1 LLQQGDIMQHAALQG
16 QVQQKRSPVVVGIG
30 AAAVASA
37 VTLVMM
43 MGNPSP
49 AAPDQAASSIKQ
61 CQMIQRRLL
70 VSTTKGSGTVR
81 FRASGYL
88 SPPFTLTSQPQLVI
102 FPLMRP
108 DTTPVE
114 EIMSVEGSA
123 NDVVITSEVT
133 DLHKV
138 FDVAGAYT
146 YTVTWAPRKSC

>member
-1 LLQQGDIMQHAALQG
+1 
-16 QVQQKRSPVVVGIG
+16 
-30 AAAVASA
+30 
-37 VTLVMM
+37 
-43 MGNPSP
+43 
-49 AAPDQAASSIKQ
+49 
-61 CQMIQRRLL
+61 MIQRRLL
-70 VSTTKGSGTVR
+70 VSTTKGSGTIR

-88 SPPFTLTSQPQLVI
+88 SPPFMLTTQPQVVI

-123 NDVVITSEVT
+123 SDVVITSEVT

>member
-1 LLQQGDIMQHAALQG
+1 MQQAALQG
-16 QVQQKRSPVVVGIG
+16 QVQQKRSPVIVGIG

-37 VTLVMM
+37 ITLMM
-43 MGNPSP
+43 MLGNPSP
-49 AAPDQAASSIKQ
+49 AAVPDQAVSSIKQ

-88 SPPFTLTSQPQLVI
+88 SPPFMLTTQPQVVI

-108 DTTPVE
+108 DATPVE

-123 NDVVITSEVT
+123 NDVLITSEVT

-146 YTVTWAPRKSC
+146 YTVTWAPRKNC

>member
-1 LLQQGDIMQHAALQG
+1 MQHAALQG
-16 QVQQKRSPVVVGIG
+16 QVQQKRSPVIVGIG

-37 VTLVMM
+37 ITLTMM
-43 MGNPSP
+43 LGNPSP
-49 AAPDQAASSIKQ
+49 AAVPDQTVSSSSMKQ

-88 SPPFTLTSQPQLVI
+88 SPPFMLTTQPQVVI

>member
-1 LLQQGDIMQHAALQG
+1 MQHAALHG
-16 QVQQKRSPVVVGIG
+16 QVQRKRSPVIVGIG

-37 VTLVMM
+37 ATLVMM

-49 AAPDQAASSIKQ
+49 AAAPDQTASSIKQ

-70 VSTTKGSGTVR
+70 VSTTKGNGTVR

-88 SPPFTLTSQPQLVI
+88 SPPFTLTPQPQVVV
-102 FPLMRP
+102 FPLLRP

-123 NDVVITSEVT
+123 SDVVITSEVT

-138 FDVAGAYT
+138 FDVTGAYT

>member
-1 LLQQGDIMQHAALQG
+1 MQQAALQG

-49 AAPDQAASSIKQ
+49 AAVSDQAVSPIKQ

-70 VSTTKGSGTVR
+70 VSTTTGSGTVR

-88 SPPFTLTSQPQLVI
+88 SPPFMLTSRPQVVV

-123 NDVVITSEVT
+123 NEVVITSEVT